1 MFTILLVF
9 LLGGGGGDKYYTY
22 MLQIR
27 NQNCCLRVW
36 IIQRFAAYDDKILML
51 NISAVAEPC
60 ILIYPSTVLEE
71 FISTQIFVQYIHG
84 KFKLLL
90 FPYLNIIQ
98 VTPVFS

>member
-1 MFTILLVF
+1 
-9 LLGGGGGDKYYTY
+9 

-27 NQNCCLRVW
+27 NQNGCLRVW

-98 VTPVFS
+98 VTPLFLAECH